1 MNNVTFR
8 GTVAKVYKSGFVCE
22 IPPRTDK
29 GFPTGVWVKIS
40 ETTTPPCEG
49 NEVIVVGSLS
59 TSKGKSGPQLGVYAF
74 EVVSVES
81 SGFKGKAGP
90 PDEDDIPF

>member
-40 ETTTPPCEG
+40 ETTTPPREG
-49 NEVIVVGSLS
+49 DDVIVVGSLS

-74 EVVSVES
+74 EVASIEY
-81 SGFKGKAGP
+81 SGTKGNDGP
-90 PDEDDIPF
+90 PDESDEPF